1 MLRGLEAKRNHG
13 ILLGRTSIRLARR
26 IASWAS
32 IRSIDR
38 IPMGGVVLVVDDD
51 ALTRDTLAGLL
62 AELGYEVATT
72 ATSEEALQFI
82 YSEDAC
88 DAVLAD
94 VVLPGMWEDEPA
106 RRIRE
111 ARPGMKLILL
121 SGSQEGIAPASDG
134 EALALRT
141 GMYEGKR
148 VTGGRT
154 RGRSRTL

>member
-1 MLRGLEAKRNHG
+1 M
-13 ILLGRTSIRLARR
+13 
-26 IASWAS
+26 
-32 IRSIDR
+32 
-38 IPMGGVVLVVDDD
+38 
-51 ALTRDTLAGLL
+51 
-62 AELGYEVATT
+62 
-72 ATSEEALQFI
+72 
-82 YSEDAC
+82 C

-94 VVLPGMWEDEPA
+94 VVLPGMWGGELA

-141 GMYEGKR
+141 GMYEEKQ

-154 RGRSRTL
+154 RGRSSVS